1 MHKMQKTKQGMAS
14 IYVVVFVT
22 MLIGVITLSFLR
34 IMLSE
39 SGRTEKSTLA
49 DSAMNSAMAGVEDA
63 KTILT
68 RYNECIASGGAGSDC
83 SKIEAAV
90 ASATE
95 DCDLGSSTEGESA
108 IGFTGDGYSGSIND
122 QAYTCVNLTVEGDF
136 VKAIDDS
143 NPVLVVPMRIKD
155 ASQIG
160 SVEGVRIT
168 WQSNGVESYDEYGN
182 FLNEANSNTTSA
194 LNNKNVKAVLGGKG
208 VTDSSSSNI
217 SKANGLKVTLIQT
230 SAGYS
235 NDDFYASDSN
245 NGQTNRATVML
256 LPSNSGTSEVNQ
268 KALLESADKTYNAP
282 ISVNCTTDHIC
293 TADLHF
299 PQPKGGNRIQDTFFL
314 VISRVYS
321 EPVIDTVTVKMY
333 KDEAHTVEVPFFNV
347 QPIVDSTG
355 RAGDLVRRV
364 EVRLGSNAGQ
374 FVPLAELTV
383 DGGLDKDFFVTK
395 NCIKGTG
402 SCEK

>member
-1 MHKMQKTKQGMAS
+1 MRKMQKTKQGMAS

-63 KTILT
+63 KTLLT
-68 RYNECIASGGAGSDC
+68 KYNECIASGDSSSTCA
-83 SKIEAAV
+83 KAKAAV
-90 ASATE
+90 TAATNN
-95 DCDLGSSTEGESA
+95 CDLGSETGKEST
-108 IGFTGDGYSGSIND
+108 IGFTGEENSGSIND

-136 VKAIDDS
+136 KGKLDDS
-143 NPVLVVPMRIKD
+143 EPVLVVPMRVEGGNVD
-155 ASQIG
+155 
-160 SVEGVRIT
+160 SVEGVKISWT
-168 WQSNGVESYDEYGN
+168 GTNSGSYKDYGDFNNGNIEKKDV
-182 FLNEANSNTTSA
+182 A
-194 LNNKNVKAVLGGKG
+194 AVLGKKG
-208 VTDSSSSNI
+208 VTTAGSEEA

-230 SAGYS
+230 GPTYDSGQFYSA
-235 NDDFYASDSN
+235 NIDSVN
-245 NGQTNRATVML
+245 EDNSQTNRATLML
-256 LPSNSGTSEVNQ
+256 LPSSNGISEVSIGTM
-268 KALLESADKTYNAP
+268 ARSADKTYNAP
-282 ISVNCTTDHIC
+282 LSVTCTPDNYC
-293 TADLHF
+293 SVDLHF
-299 PQPKGGNRIQDTFFL
+299 PKPKGNGKRNQDTFFL

-321 EPVIDTVTVKMY
+321 EPTVDEVTIKMHD
-333 KDEAHTVEVPFFNV
+333 KDGNEIPFFNV

>member
-1 MHKMQKTKQGMAS
+1 MRKMQKTKHGMAS

-63 KTILT
+63 KTLLVA
-68 RYNECIASGGAGSDC
+68 YDNCINGLISDKARC
-83 SKIEAAV
+83 GEVMTKVNSTADN
-90 ASATE
+90 S
-95 DCDLGSSTEGESA
+95 CDLGVYSSDNETNV
-108 IGFTGDGYSGSIND
+108 GYGGANNSGSISD
-122 QAYTCVNLTVEGDF
+122 QAYTCVNLTVKGDF
-136 VKAIDDS
+136 VGRIDDS
-143 NPVLVVPMRIKD
+143 EPVLVVPMR
-155 ASQIG
+155 
-160 SVEGVRIT
+160 VEGGDVNSVAGVNISWT
-168 WQSNGVESYDEYGN
+168 GSNSDSYDDYGD
-182 FLNEANSNTTSA
+182 FSNSSLEKKDVA
-194 LNNKNVKAVLGGKG
+194 SVLGKKG
-208 VTDSSSSNI
+208 VTTTNSGNA

-230 SAGYS
+230 SSSYN
-235 NDDFYASDSN
+235 NDDFYVSDVAN
-245 NGQTNRATVML
+245 EQTNRATVML
-256 LPSNSGTSEVNQ
+256 LPSSASDAISNVTKEN
-268 KALLESADKTYNAP
+268 LLRSADKTYNAP
-282 ISVNCTTDHIC
+282 LSVKCTGDNYCATDV
-293 TADLHF
+293 TF
-299 PQPKGGNRIQDTFFL
+299 PMPKGGDRFQDTFFL

-321 EPVIDTVTVKMY
+321 EPTVDEVTIKMH
-333 KDEAHTVEVPFFNV
+333 DVDGNEIPFFNV